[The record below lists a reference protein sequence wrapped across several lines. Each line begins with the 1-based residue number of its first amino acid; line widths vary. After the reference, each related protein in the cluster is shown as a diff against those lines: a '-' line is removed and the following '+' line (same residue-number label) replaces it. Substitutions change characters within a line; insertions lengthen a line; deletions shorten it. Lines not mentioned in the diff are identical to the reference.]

1 MKTKELEEFSKTL
14 RKAILVSLNAAK
26 SGHSGGS
33 LSSIDILNTL
43 YFGGVLNIDPN
54 NPRNDNQDRFVLSKG
69 HAAPALYV
77 CLAYKGFFDKDLLYT
92 LRKLGSPLQGH
103 PDSKKLK
110 GVCASTG
117 SLGHGLSQAVGMAL
131 ALKLK
136 KSNSNV
142 YCLIGDGEMQEG
154 LVYEA
159 LMCAS
164 HYKLDNLCVILDFNG
179 LQIDGAISDV
189 MNISPVKEKFEAF
202 GFLTYEVDG
211 HNYNQLLDAFEQF
224 KNTKNSKPFALIAHT
239 VKGKGVS
246 FMENKYEYHGKPPTD
261 EELNKALLELGVEN
275 GI

>member
-110 GVCASTG
+110 GVC
-117 SLGHGLSQAVGMAL
+117 
-131 ALKLK
+131 
-136 KSNSNV
+136 
-142 YCLIGDGEMQEG
+142 
-154 LVYEA
+154 
-159 LMCAS
+159 
-164 HYKLDNLCVILDFNG
+164 
-179 LQIDGAISDV
+179 
-189 MNISPVKEKFEAF
+189 
-202 GFLTYEVDG
+202 
-211 HNYNQLLDAFEQF
+211 
-224 KNTKNSKPFALIAHT
+224 
-239 VKGKGVS
+239 
-246 FMENKYEYHGKPPTD
+246 
-261 EELNKALLELGVEN
+261 
-275 GI
+275 